1 MNYHMIE
8 RIITLFA
15 SGLLLFTSC
24 AKPMQVYPPLDKGG
38 FDINDVRVSR
48 IKALS
53 GDVSSIYYLQVWAM
67 DDLDNLVPGKKET
80 IEFWNGKLD
89 LAMQKRG
96 IHNYCGPNAGIYEG
110 REAREL
116 VKP

>member
-1 MNYHMIE
+1 ME
-8 RIITLFA
+8 
-15 SGLLLFTSC
+15 
-24 AKPMQVYPPLDKGG
+24 
-38 FDINDVRVSR
+38 
-48 IKALS
+48 
-53 GDVSSIYYLQVWAM
+53 
-67 DDLDNLVPGKKET
+67 DLDNLVPGKKET

-89 LAMQKRG
+89 LAIQKRG